1 MLIALIGESCTG
13 KSTLAQELCRRF
25 GGEVITGKD
34 YLRLA
39 KSPGEA
45 EALFRRRLEAAMT
58 GEPLIYV
65 ISEPEHLE
73 LLPQGALRVLVTA
86 SLASIQARFRDRMG
100 GTLPP
105 PVAQMLERKHG
116 VFDNGDY
123 ALRYDSDREDVQ
135 AACQRLEEI
144 LA

>member
-25 GGEVITGKD
+25 GSEVITGKD

-39 KSPGEA
+39 KSPSEA
-45 EALFRRRLEAAMT
+45 EALFRRRLEAAVT

-73 LLPQGALRVLVTA
+73 LLPQGALRILVTA
-86 SLASIQARFRDRMG
+86 SLASIQARFRNRMG

-123 ALRYDSDREDVQ
+123 ALRYNSDTEDVQ
-135 AACQRLEEI
+135 AVCQRLAEM

>member
-1 MLIALIGESCTG
+1 MVIALIGESCTG
-13 KSTLAQELCRRF
+13 KSTLARELCRRF

-34 YLRLA
+34 YLRFA
-39 KSPGEA
+39 KSPSEA
-45 EALFRRRLEAAMT
+45 EALFRQRLAAAMT

-65 ISEPEHLE
+65 ISEPEHLD
-73 LLPQGALRVLVTA
+73 LLPKGALRVLVTA
-86 SLASIQARFRDRMG
+86 NLASIQARFRDRMG

-105 PVAQMLERKHG
+105 PVEQMLERKHG

-135 AACQRLEEI
+135 AACHRLEEI